1 MTLHQAAS
9 LAMRVDRRHRDCGGG
24 WDEGTLMNLLR
35 AIEQSDFSVWVRESG
50 SIWSYP
56 TIIFFHSAG
65 LAVIVGLSAAL
76 DLRVL
81 GVGAGIP
88 VAPLKPLFPIMWAGF
103 WVNALSG
110 LMLTMA
116 DAPAMLTSW
125 LFLLKMA
132 VIGLSLVTMV
142 WLKRELFGGP
152 APGDV
157 MSRTARTLAAL
168 SLVLWTGAITAGR
181 LTAYI
186 GPGADIK

>member
-1 MTLHQAAS
+1 M
-9 LAMRVDRRHRDCGGG
+9 D
-24 WDEGTLMNLLR
+24 LLR
-35 AIEQSDFSVWVRESG
+35 TIEQSGLSVWVRESG

-81 GVGAGIP
+81 GFGADIP
-88 VAPLKPLFPIMWAGF
+88 VAPLKQLFPIMWAGF
-103 WVNALSG
+103 WVNAFSG
-110 LMLTMA
+110 LLLTMA

-132 VIGLSLVTMV
+132 VIGLSLLTMV
-142 WLKRELFGGP
+142 RLKRELFGQPTP
-152 APGDV
+152 AEV
-157 MSRTARTLAAL
+157 MSGTAKTLAAL
-168 SLVLWTGAITAGR
+168 SLVLWSGAIVAGR
-181 LTAYI
+181 LTAYL